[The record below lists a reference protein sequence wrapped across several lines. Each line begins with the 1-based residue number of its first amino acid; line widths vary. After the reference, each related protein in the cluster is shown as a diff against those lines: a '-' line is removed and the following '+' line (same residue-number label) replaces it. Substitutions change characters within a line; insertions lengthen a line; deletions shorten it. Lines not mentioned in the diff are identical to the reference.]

1 MRIPCPS
8 CQGHGF
14 NSHLPCVMCDG
25 RSFVDT
31 EQICACGRPAVKIAG
46 DTIVCFSSYCY
57 DKAIE
62 PKDSSDAKSTM
73 IMTEEEKLHY
83 YKQKF
88 GF

>member
-1 MRIPCPS
+1 MRIPCPQ

-14 NSHLPCVMCDG
+14 NSHLPCVLCDG

-46 DTIVCFSSYCY
+46 DTVVCFSSYCY

-62 PKDSSDAKSTM
+62 PKTSSDANEDN
-73 IMTEEEKLHY
+73 MTEQDRLAHY
-83 YKQKF
+83 KNMF
-88 GF
+88 GC